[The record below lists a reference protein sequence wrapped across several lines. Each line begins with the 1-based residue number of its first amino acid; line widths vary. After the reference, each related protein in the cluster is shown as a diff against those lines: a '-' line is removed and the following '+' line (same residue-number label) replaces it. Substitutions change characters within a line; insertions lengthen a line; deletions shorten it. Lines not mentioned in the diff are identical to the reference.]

1 VDSSPVVLGADKSTE
16 TADNS
21 AGPKS
26 GKKRRTKDAA
36 PDTTSDS
43 SKSGTAEDH
52 EDTELDDLEA
62 KTVSSNAT
70 ISQGAPA
77 VPRVRPNKLYRFL
90 LGQGHVGHI
99 LVMETILTVEW
110 TRAYF
115 PLLFGVLDYL
125 SGRIFPKNRNWEDE
139 EDHNVASQTTGF
151 VTTDGSTVRG
161 GRKRKA
167 QTRKDDEKALY
178 QLKRVGNVNQAK
190 YRFLSEEF
198 MKRHKLGWYAKNSPE
213 AGLTAQ
219 LMSEP
224 ISELQE
230 EESDTEWVLQA
241 LTGDD
246 VPASRTPSV
255 DTAVGLSVGT
265 SGPAVSVGIE
275 FGFGTKRK
283 KKRRTS
289 VSEAVK
295 KVAPRKRKSSGPRTS
310 DRDSGVMGRL
320 RAAGANSI
328 VGRSLLGAYPGDA
341 PPPNEAAC
349 ASGLID
355 LARKYG
361 YGDWSHDEED
371 EGYGYGA
378 LSDDDEPDTRRRK
391 RKSSSVKSSKTKKKR
406 RRKPSSIGLEFDL
419 RPRSSESALR
429 SRARTTL
436 TERTTQKEKTP
447 FDPSPILDQPRQST
461 LGGDRERL
469 TQPATERL
477 REAQDILSGNG
488 RLRQSL
494 DHLKKERTSHSSQ
507 DSKSRSTGA
516 VLPATERLKVA
527 SSDKAK
533 NSDMLR
539 QSLEH
544 LTKERLSTK
553 DSKRKSTIGA
563 VLPATERLKNSR
575 EKTNGSDK
583 VRQSLDHLKKERTS
597 QSTKDSKSI
606 STSDDE
612 SKDGK

>member
-1 VDSSPVVLGADKSTE
+1 
-16 TADNS
+16 
-21 AGPKS
+21 
-26 GKKRRTKDAA
+26 
-36 PDTTSDS
+36 
-43 SKSGTAEDH
+43 
-52 EDTELDDLEA
+52 
-62 KTVSSNAT
+62 
-70 ISQGAPA
+70 
-77 VPRVRPNKLYRFL
+77 
-90 LGQGHVGHI
+90 
-99 LVMETILTVEW
+99 METILTVEW

-115 PLLFGVLDYL
+115 PLLFGVFHYL
-125 SGRIFPKNRNWEDE
+125 SGRIFPKNRSWEDE

-167 QTRKDDEKALY
+167 QTRKADEKALH
-178 QLKRVGNVNQAK
+178 QLKRIGDVNQAK

-198 MKRHKLGWYAKNSPE
+198 MKRHKLGWYAKESSE
-213 AGLTAQ
+213 TGLTAQ

-230 EESDTEWVLQA
+230 EESDTEWVLHA

-265 SGPAVSVGIE
+265 SGPAVSVGVE

-320 RAAGANSI
+320 RAVGANSI
-328 VGRSLLGAYPGDA
+328 VGRSLMGAYPGDA

-361 YGDWSHDEED
+361 YGDWSQNEEE

-378 LSDDDEPDTRRRK
+378 WSDEDERDKRRRK
-391 RKSSSVKSSKTKKKR
+391 RKSSSVKSSKTRKKR

-419 RPRSSESALR
+419 RPRSSESALK
-429 SRARTTL
+429 SPARTIL
-436 TERTTQKEKTP
+436 TERTAQKEKTP
-447 FDPSPILDQPRQST
+447 FEPSPILGQPRQST
-461 LGGDRERL
+461 SGGDIERL
-469 TQPATERL
+469 NRPATQRL
-477 REAQDILSGNG
+477 S
-488 RLRQSL
+488 
-494 DHLKKERTSHSSQ
+494 KTRTSPSSQ
-507 DSKSRSTGA
+507 ESKSRSTAGV
-516 VLPATERLKVA
+516 VLPATERLKKG
-527 SSDKAK
+527 SDKAK

-539 QSLEH
+539 QSLDH

-553 DSKRKSTIGA
+553 DSKSKSTIGA
-563 VLPATERLKNSR
+563 VLPATERLKNAR
-575 EKTNGSDK
+575 EKTNGSDR

-597 QSTKDSKSI
+597 RSTKDSKSK
-606 STSDDE
+606 STSDE
-612 SKDGK
+612 SNDGN